1 MAEHDITPEVT
12 LSKTQRRLK
21 VGYVGISHTNRKT
34 KAPTR
39 YSRSPSLHLKGN
51 WLKEAGFYTGR
62 GVTVKISEGCLTI
75 IADSDEVQELREELY
90 LVKQSVKG
98 MRNGMFSVLNKS

>member
-12 LSKTQRRLK
+12 ISKTQRRLK

-34 KAPTR
+34 KVPTG

-51 WLKEAGFYTGR
+51 WLAEAGFDTGR

-75 IADSDEVQELREELY
+75 IADSDEMQELREELY
-90 LVKQSVKG
+90 QVKQAVKG
-98 MRNGMFSVLNKS
+98 MRNGMFSALNES

>member
-34 KAPTR
+34 KVSTR
-39 YSRSPSLHLKGN
+39 YSRSPSLHLKGD
-51 WLKEAGFYTGR
+51 WLAEAGFDTGR
-62 GVTVKISEGCLTI
+62 GVTVKISEGCIVLM
-75 IADSDEVQELREELY
+75 ADNNEVRELREQLY
-90 LVKQSVKG
+90 QVRQVMKG
-98 MRNGMFSVLNKS
+98 IKEAVV